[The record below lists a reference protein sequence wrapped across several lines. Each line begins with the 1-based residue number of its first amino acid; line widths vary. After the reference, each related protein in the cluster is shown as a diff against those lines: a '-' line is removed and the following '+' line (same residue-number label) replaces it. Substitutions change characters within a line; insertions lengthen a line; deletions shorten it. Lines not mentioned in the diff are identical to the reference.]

1 MIYLNKHG
9 PQIAKISLGT
19 AGFGSSV
26 DREVAFSLLDEYY
39 EAGGNLL
46 DTARV
51 YADWLPCG
59 HGASERTVGEWIAS
73 RGLRERVLIST
84 KGAHPPMGA
93 LHTSRVNREAILF
106 DMEESLR
113 TLSTDYV
120 DIYFLH
126 RDDESRPVSEI
137 MPTLHE
143 LVRSGKVRF
152 LGASNWRAARIAEAN
167 AFANANGLTP
177 FTFSQIMYSYA
188 EINAECFEDDTQVI
202 MNPEEYAAYRSTDL
216 TLMAFSSQ
224 GQGFFSRAAKNGLD
238 ALSPSFRAR
247 YDNETNRARLV
258 KLQEIA
264 AETGITPTA
273 IGLLPLLYNP
283 DFDTLPIIGPSR
295 PETLRA
301 SLAAL
306 DCPEKYIFELLT

>member
-1 MIYLNKHG
+1 MIYLKKHG
-9 PQIAKISLGT
+9 LQIARISLGT
-19 AGFGSSV
+19 AGFGSAV
-26 DREVAFSLLDEYY
+26 DREVAFSILDRYY

-51 YADWLPCG
+51 YADWLPSG
-59 HGASERTVGEWIAS
+59 HAASERTLGEWIAS
-73 RGLRERVLIST
+73 RGLRQRVLIST

-126 RDDESRPVSEI
+126 RDDESRPVAEI

-143 LVRSGKVRF
+143 LVQSGKVRF

-167 AFANANGLTP
+167 AFAEENGLTP

-188 EINAECFEDDTQVI
+188 EINADRFEDDTQVI
-202 MNPEEYAAYRSTDL
+202 MNEAEYAAYRSTDL

-224 GQGFFSRAAKNGLD
+224 GQGFFSRAAEKGID
-238 ALSPSFRAR
+238 ALSSSFRAK
-247 YDNETNRARLV
+247 YDNETNRTRLK
-258 KLQEIA
+258 KLTSIA
-264 AETGITPTA
+264 EETGITPTA
-273 IGLLPLLYNP
+273 LGLLPLLYNP

-295 PETLRA
+295 PETLTA

-306 DCPEKYIFELLT
+306 DCPETYYSLLI